1 MKKTIQIFMIISI
14 CMMAFNVY
22 QIDWQ
27 TPLEGKS
34 TVAVIGALASGSA
47 FLLLLILQLA
57 RKIKQKSEG

>member
-34 TVAVIGALASGSA
+34 TVAVIGGLASGSA

>member
-34 TVAVIGALASGSA
+34 TVAIIGALASGIA

-57 RKIKQKSEG
+57 RKIKQKSED

>member
-34 TVAVIGALASGSA
+34 TVAVIGALASGCA
-47 FLLLLILQLA
+47 VLVLWILKL
-57 RKIKQKSEG
+57 